1 MSQALT
7 AQCQTPECAARGHE
21 VLLAGRGRPLDPSG
35 RYRTLGNLLSVHRT
49 RRGRVFTVR
58 AMEAAE
64 KPGRLDRKRSMI
76 SSSSTNLTGSGS
88 RADRSG
94 RHTAVCPGVHA
105 ARFQGF
111 GAGSREGAGPLAGT
125 ARTTRE
131 MERARVVWRGR
142 ARSSRAAANGTAAGR
157 SDWQEPADAVL
168 NTAAWQGGRCAPL
181 RPPASRAAERSAD
194 GRGRPRLEPRRRCAR
209 A

>member
-1 MSQALT
+1 MSQAVT
-7 AQCQTPECAARGHE
+7 AQCRTPECAARGLETADQPGRLDRAAHGHE

-35 RYRTLGNLLSVHRT
+35 RYRTLGDFLSVHRT

-64 KPGRLDRKRSMI
+64 KPGRLDRS
-76 SSSSTNLTGSGS
+76 
-88 RADRSG
+88 
-94 RHTAVCPGVHA
+94 VHA

-131 MERARVVWRGR
+131 MERARVVMRGR

-181 RPPASRAAERSAD
+181 RPPASCAAERSAD
-194 GRGRPRLEPRRRCAR
+194 GRGRPRPEPRPWCAR